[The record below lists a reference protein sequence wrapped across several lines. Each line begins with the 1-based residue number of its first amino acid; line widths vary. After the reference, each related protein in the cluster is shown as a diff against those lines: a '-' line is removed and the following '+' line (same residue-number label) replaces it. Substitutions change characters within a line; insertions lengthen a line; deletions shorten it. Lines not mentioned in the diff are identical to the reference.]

1 MSLKVYRGRTL
12 ARSQALQLLFQA
24 EQLDRPLEDVL
35 ENDYLIS
42 KGPLDP
48 YALVLCRGA
57 YDNID
62 RIDAALRTVSKNWK
76 LERMPSVDRAL
87 LRIAVYEM
95 RLLSDDDIDDAVIIN
110 EAVELAKAFGT
121 DDSSSFI
128 NGVLG
133 RIASSE
139 VLPGE
144 DEYQKILEEDKA
156 HEEAVAQ
163 ELARAAAAV
172 KQEDV
177 ESSEGVAA
185 PTDGAD
191 EQSVETSEE

>member
-35 ENDYLIS
+35 GNDYLIS
-42 KGPLDP
+42 KGPLEP

-57 YDNID
+57 YENID
-62 RIDAALRTVSKNWK
+62 RIDAALRAVSKNWT

-95 RLLSDDDIDDAVIIN
+95 RLLTDDDIDDAVIIN

-133 RIASSE
+133 RIASAE
-139 VLPGE
+139 ELPGE
-144 DEYQKILEEDKA
+144 DEYQKILAEDKA
-156 HEEAVAQ
+156 HDEAVAQ
-163 ELARAAAAV
+163 ELVRAAAAV
-172 KQEDV
+172 AQADV
-177 ESSEGVAA
+177 ESTEGIPASN
-185 PTDGAD
+185 DSAD
-191 EQSVETSEE
+191 ERSVESPEE